1 MTLFLKNEVDIKC
14 NCKQTVIMKQKL
26 PLAKYLSHGIWA
38 IVTHENLQLTLS
50 CRSSSK
56 LSISIEIHPLFGI
69 LTDNNDYLASNKY
82 MSLPGHFDKNS
93 YSEMSD
99 VLKSLLRL
107 TNISHYILRQQAQN
121 KLKGVG
127 KIEIPSHLLN
137 LKEVPMQTLYM
148 EYIT

>member
-1 MTLFLKNEVDIKC
+1 MITWPRIK
-14 NCKQTVIMKQKL
+14 
-26 PLAKYLSHGIWA
+26 
-38 IVTHENLQLTLS
+38 
-50 CRSSSK
+50 
-56 LSISIEIHPLFGI
+56 
-69 LTDNNDYLASNKY
+69 KY

-127 KIEIPSHLLN
+127 KLEIPSHLLN